1 MNLGVLRGLHYAS
14 KYLKEDVISRGNK
27 NDSLHIVLRG
37 EVGLFSAYKKPAQK
51 LIGKYGTGDFFG
63 EYALFSEQGMPYS
76 AVALTDVITISINR
90 RNAADFVNEEPGLA
104 LELMEAL
111 AKRAAQIDAEL
122 INRAGSSFLELHP
135 PMSTAPAPEKSAS
148 SSPATKRSATPAAP
162 AARAATAYA
171 EPPEHLVFPL
181 FPEGHG
187 EYTFEMD
194 TTDTVHLMEKSYVC
208 PVCKKSFKGL
218 RVKPSQLMI
227 ERTDKDMRNHYK
239 GIEPLHYDV
248 TTCPHCLYSTLNDM
262 FQKPDKPNAPPP
274 PEFKD
279 LDPSVYQL
287 FAARRTPAAVF
298 AGYYLALIC
307 GPVYFMKHESATA
320 NILLKLSR
328 LYEDCGDAALDMAT
342 TQKALDAYLDVYM
355 HLDLTPPQ
363 EQQLCIITAELYMKL
378 GDVKNAKSYFFN
390 AKTMEFATP
399 RLTDQAE
406 TRLMDIQLM
415 EIEEEKA
422 AKEAAEA
429 AGGKKK
435 K

>member
-14 KYLKEDVISRGNK
+14 KYLKEDIISRGNK

-37 EVGLFSAYKKPAQK
+37 EVGLFSAYKKPTQK
-51 LIGKYGTGDFFG
+51 LIGKYCSGDFFG

-76 AVALTDVITISINR
+76 AVALTDVITISVNR

-104 LELMEAL
+104 LELMQAL
-111 AKRAAQIDAEL
+111 AQRAAQIDAEL
-122 INRAGSSFLELHP
+122 INRSGSSFVELHP
-135 PMSTAPAPEKSAS
+135 PMSAVPVQEKPS
-148 SSPATKRSATPAAP
+148 SSPAISRSASPAVPAAKTN
-162 AARAATAYA
+162 AELA

-181 FPEGHG
+181 FPEGHK

-218 RVKPSQLMI
+218 RVKPSQLLI

-239 GIEPLHYDV
+239 GVEPLHYDI
-248 TTCPHCLYSTLNDM
+248 TTCPFCLFSALNEM

-274 PEFKD
+274 PEFQN
-279 LDPSVYQL
+279 LDPSVFQL

-298 AGYYLALIC
+298 ASYYLALIC

-320 NILLKLSR
+320 NLLLKLSR
-328 LYEDCGDAALDMAT
+328 LYEDCGETALDLTT

-378 GDVKNAKSYFFN
+378 GDVKNAKSYFFRT
-390 AKTMEFATP
+390 KTMEPAAP

-406 TRLMDIQLM
+406 KRLMDIQLM
-415 EIEEEKA
+415 EIEEEKS
-422 AKEAAEA
+422 AKEAEA
-429 AGGKKK
+429 AEGGKKK